1 MIQSPKHQLYL
12 KQWLCT
18 LQMKEGMP
26 LKNYLDEFNKIIL
39 NLKNIDVKINDED
52 QALILLYSLSLLFE
66 HSVETM
72 LYGQNTLSME
82 DMRLH

>member
-52 QALILLYSLSLLFE
+52 QIGRA
-66 HSVETM
+66 HV
-72 LYGQNTLSME
+72 
-82 DMRLH
+82 